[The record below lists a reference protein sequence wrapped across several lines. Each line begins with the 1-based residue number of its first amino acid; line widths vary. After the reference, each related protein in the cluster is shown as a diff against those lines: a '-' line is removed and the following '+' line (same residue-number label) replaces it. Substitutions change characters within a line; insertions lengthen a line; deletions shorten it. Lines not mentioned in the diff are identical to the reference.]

1 MFNRSRKY
9 IFLLFINLIVLIVLY
24 INTGN
29 DSSNDPFNTE
39 FVLSLIEEAEARSK
53 TIRLLEDNLNN
64 ANNNLFETQ
73 VQLQQTR
80 ILTSQSEQKFQLCQT
95 ELRALNQTN
104 TLSNTNSGDKCE
116 SQARDL
122 SVSLAKLTE
131 LEAQLKQSQKN
142 YIDAQTALTQTQQKL
157 DSMEKKSSNEVSN
170 LKAQV
175 RRLNDVLNKPIFL
188 TKHFMN
194 ARYCDKPSYN
204 SRICVT
210 EFMIRPSFSKLPV
223 TNVSVKIIDSDDNV
237 VIVKEFEPFN
247 ERLYRIPMGRGVELT
262 SGDYQAVYTVDKQ
275 TIFANAVALSQ

>member
-24 INTGN
+24 INTDN

-64 ANNNLFETQ
+64 ANNSLFETQ

-95 ELRALNQTN
+95 ELRATNQTN
-104 TLSNTNSGDKCE
+104 TSHSANSAEKCE
-116 SQARDL
+116 SQARNL
-122 SVSLAKLTE
+122 SVSSAKLAE
-131 LEAQLKQSQKN
+131 LETQLKQSQQN
-142 YIDAQTALTQTQQKL
+142 YIEAQTALTKTQQKL
-157 DSMEKKSSNEVSN
+157 DSLQKKSANEVSI
-170 LKAQV
+170 LQAQV
-175 RRLNDVLNKPIFL
+175 SSLNTILNKPIFL

-194 ARYCDKPSYN
+194 ARYCDKPSYS

-210 EFMIRPSFSKLPV
+210 EFMIRPSFSKLPASE
-223 TNVSVKIIDSDDNV
+223 VSVKIIDSNDN
-237 VIVKEFEPFN
+237 IVTEEKFEAFK
-247 ERLYRIPMGRGVELT
+247 ERLYRIPMGRGVELA
-262 SGDYQAVYTVDKQ
+262 SGYYSAVYTVDNQ
-275 TIFANAVALSQ
+275 TIVAEAVSLSQ